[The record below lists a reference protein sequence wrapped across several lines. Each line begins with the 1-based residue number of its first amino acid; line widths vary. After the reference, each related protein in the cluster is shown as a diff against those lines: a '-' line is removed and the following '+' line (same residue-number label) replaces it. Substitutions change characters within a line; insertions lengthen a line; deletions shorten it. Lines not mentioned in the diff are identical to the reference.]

1 MISTMRVR
9 NVSIRKPGGE
19 SEGPYPE
26 DMVQACY
33 KQGLYPI
40 GTLMKYEGAE
50 EWLPIQNIMGNPQTA
65 ASAVPPP
72 PPLPTGIPY
81 GTSST
86 PPPPALGW
94 NVINA
99 FTSNIKRYNYFA
111 GRSCKSEYWYFALA
125 QVILLIPLLGI
136 NEYWC
141 IVAECIVSIFFL
153 LPNMAISYRR
163 LQDAGYN
170 GAVGAIIIGVLEVIA
185 LITIQSEEMLVS
197 DWLYLVLFITLGC
210 MPAKNVN
217 NAYGAAPL
225 RPI

>member
-1 MISTMRVR
+1 MKQYFIAEPG
-9 NVSIRKPGGE
+9 KPPQ
-19 SEGPYPE
+19 GPYAE
-26 DMVQACY
+26 AMVKSAFE
-33 KQGLYPI
+33 QGMYPP
-40 GTLMKYEGAE
+40 GTMVWWDGCENWTLAE
-50 EWLPIQNIMGNPQTA
+50 SAFGCGEQRDVSPQ
-65 ASAVPPP
+65 PPGSS
-72 PPLPTGIPY
+72 LN
-81 GTSST
+81 TSST

-125 QVILLIPLLGI
+125 QVILLIPLWGI

-141 IVAECIVSIFFL
+141 IVAECIVSIFFF

-170 GAVGAIIIGVLEVIA
+170 GAAGAIIIGVLEVIS
-185 LITIQSEEMLVS
+185 LITIQSEEILVS